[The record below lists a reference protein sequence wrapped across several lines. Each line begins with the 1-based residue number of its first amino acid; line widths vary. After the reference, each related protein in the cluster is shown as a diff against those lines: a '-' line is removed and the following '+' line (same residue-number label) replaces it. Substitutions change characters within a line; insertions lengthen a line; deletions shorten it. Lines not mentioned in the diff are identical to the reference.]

1 MSDQDVQTLAAASGQ
16 RLIRE
21 FADKYANL
29 RERSRRVPIADA
41 KKIADEYS
49 CPLEIG
55 IVAYLINLD
64 GIMGIREAVNLLSS
78 ELQRRT
84 NVGEDVP
91 NLGGNILEFSL
102 LEGRWIEYIYG
113 TFVRELE
120 LKTRELANLEAS
132 IDVETPPI
140 EKVVSVVNSR
150 SRLAETFVSP
160 AVQTWLGEHVKSNT
174 EDVLTAFCL
183 AVTKWKLATLKGK
196 MLQLRRR
203 NQAFFRRLKVIL
215 ATASESATVDVVMKR
230 IDDTIQALGAD
241 LSRMS
246 VSSVAHFI
254 LHIAPRPMGRGDRS
268 RYVDVGMSSTRGNK
282 TEPDMTSPFD
292 FLERD
297 VQLARRRTDA
307 ERSEYLSQ
315 RISRVM
321 RVLRYQGNTTAQVV
335 EKCVLELRNRLH
347 IDEASAAGVI
357 ERSRQE
363 LANTP
368 SDRQDE
374 IAVKLVFEYIS
385 TYALER

>member
-1 MSDQDVQTLAAASGQ
+1 
-16 RLIRE
+16 
-21 FADKYANL
+21 
-29 RERSRRVPIADA
+29 
-41 KKIADEYS
+41 
-49 CPLEIG
+49 
-55 IVAYLINLD
+55 
-64 GIMGIREAVNLLSS
+64 
-78 ELQRRT
+78 
-84 NVGEDVP
+84 
-91 NLGGNILEFSL
+91 
-102 LEGRWIEYIYG
+102 
-113 TFVRELE
+113 
-120 LKTRELANLEAS
+120 
-132 IDVETPPI
+132 
-140 EKVVSVVNSR
+140 
-150 SRLAETFVSP
+150 
-160 AVQTWLGEHVKSNT
+160 
-174 EDVLTAFCL
+174 
-183 AVTKWKLATLKGK
+183 
-196 MLQLRRR
+196 
-203 NQAFFRRLKVIL
+203 
-215 ATASESATVDVVMKR
+215 
-230 IDDTIQALGAD
+230 
-241 LSRMS
+241 
-246 VSSVAHFI
+246 
-254 LHIAPRPMGRGDRS
+254 MGRGDRS

>member
-1 MSDQDVQTLAAASGQ
+1 
-16 RLIRE
+16 
-21 FADKYANL
+21 
-29 RERSRRVPIADA
+29 
-41 KKIADEYS
+41 
-49 CPLEIG
+49 
-55 IVAYLINLD
+55 
-64 GIMGIREAVNLLSS
+64 
-78 ELQRRT
+78 
-84 NVGEDVP
+84 
-91 NLGGNILEFSL
+91 
-102 LEGRWIEYIYG
+102 
-113 TFVRELE
+113 
-120 LKTRELANLEAS
+120 
-132 IDVETPPI
+132 
-140 EKVVSVVNSR
+140 
-150 SRLAETFVSP
+150 
-160 AVQTWLGEHVKSNT
+160 
-174 EDVLTAFCL
+174 
-183 AVTKWKLATLKGK
+183 